1 MDSIFAKYEAIISRQ
16 DELIKSISN
25 KLAQLESIGGGNG
38 NAVITDYERGKEY
51 NRNTLL
57 VDTETETVY
66 RVIDSYVSDTV
77 ENDRSNGHL
86 KLVGYESQVVTFNH
100 NPSQKEINVLPDD
113 SLVAVY
119 SSTDTPYLPDVT
131 Q

>member
-1 MDSIFAKYEAIISRQ
+1 MDAIFARYEKIISKQ
-16 DELIKSISN
+16 DELIKSIAE
-25 KLAQLESIGGGNG
+25 KLSRLESIGGGGSG
-38 NAVITDYERGKEY
+38 NAVIADYERGKQY
-51 NRNTLL
+51 TRNTLL

-77 ENDRSNGHL
+77 ENDHSNGHL

-100 NPSQKEINVLPDD
+100 NPSQTEIDVLPDD
-113 SLVAVY
+113 SLVAIY

-131 Q
+131 